1 VTSVSNGDTPLRL
14 GTRGSALALWQ
25 ANWVKGEIERQA
37 AAPVEL
43 VPIKTTGD
51 RIVDTPLAKIGG
63 KGLFTRELDE
73 ALFDGRIDLAAH
85 SLKDVPFD
93 LPSGLVIAAIPPRE
107 VPWDAFISRGPTLEQ
122 LAAGSTI
129 GTGSLRREI
138 QLRRRFPA
146 LRVIPMRGNVDTRL
160 RKLDAGEFDGIILAA
175 AGLRRLGHADRIIQT
190 LDERTM
196 IPAVGQGALAIV
208 CREGDASVL
217 ARLAALEHPESRLA
231 ITAERALLAALEGG
245 CQVPIAALAR
255 VSGQR
260 MRVKALVA
268 NLTGTNLIEDE
279 IEGGIDNGVEDAAA
293 LGKALADALLRK
305 GADRILDE
313 IRRDAPSR

>member
-1 VTSVSNGDTPLRL
+1 
-14 GTRGSALALWQ
+14 
-25 ANWVKGEIERQA
+25 
-37 AAPVEL
+37 
-43 VPIKTTGD
+43 
-51 RIVDTPLAKIGG
+51 
-63 KGLFTRELDE
+63 
-73 ALFDGRIDLAAH
+73 
-85 SLKDVPFD
+85 
-93 LPSGLVIAAIPPRE
+93 
-107 VPWDAFISRGPTLEQ
+107 
-122 LAAGSTI
+122 
-129 GTGSLRREI
+129 
-138 QLRRRFPA
+138 
-146 LRVIPMRGNVDTRL
+146 
-160 RKLDAGEFDGIILAA
+160 
-175 AGLRRLGHADRIIQT
+175 
-190 LDERTM
+190 
-196 IPAVGQGALAIV
+196 VGQGALAIV